1 MSGTAAQRC
10 TVSGMFPSGRVG
22 QREHYSC
29 EPTSPTNGGPQ
40 KTSVAAEQSLHHREP
55 PACMPEDYH
64 PHRLSQVDSTD
75 SLGSWS
81 QSSSTA
87 TFNPESVDEVV
98 ENSLPKHNEQILDDD
113 DDNEEEEE
121 EGTTRGGSGYLVEHL
136 LKELKGINKIQE
148 EISDLRQYLTSVRG
162 SVDEASY
169 CVDTVLSEIEE
180 LYCGASAAPLPGPAP
195 QAGHTRRGSLGRQNA
210 VTSPCAGFLP
220 SCMSPKH
227 QHVYQVP
234 LPLSERANQHDRETN
249 LWTEER
255 HSCCKVLE
263 NQQGFGQSTSSLSSC
278 LSPMASCLSE
288 ADAWPLFD
296 GGWSEE
302 DVGSEE
308 LQIRPDLWNRWATG
322 EAEGCPPG
330 LEKSSERL
338 DWSLFVP
345 YGITPFGFSGPVDC
359 GLPRVPREEADF
371 RSRHSPNFPRSGS
384 SGYHTIHA
392 GLDQCCGGLSGSEM
406 LVSDCVEPEGNR
418 FSSWRDAA
426 LLGSAHSLDRN
437 WMEPSSSSRDD
448 AQDPLLTKKTDP
460 TGADLLPDAGFD
472 TTTFSKAMLT
482 FRSALKGALK
492 KLEATE
498 PLDDAVQD
506 FRSTAMASIPVQE
519 SVKDPNEEEADLKD
533 TQDSV
538 CSSTADRVPSSIA
551 QGSPLEPL
559 DLPTASCSPIGTPE
573 QKGESPSGD
582 PPWSAEPSADD
593 VRLSPIS
600 ENQALDQSSPMRP
613 SDAGHRERIAN
624 FQRILRE
631 KRQIRQRLSRSAQ
644 DSQGSQSSQCSQ
656 SSQSSQCRDEFIAG
670 IEQNDL

>member
-1 MSGTAAQRC
+1 MSGAAAQRC
-10 TVSGMFPSGRVG
+10 TVSGMFPSGRLG

-29 EPTSPTNGGPQ
+29 EPTSPTDGEPQ
-40 KTSVAAEQSLHHREP
+40 ETPVAAEQSLRHREP
-55 PACMPEDYH
+55 PACLPEDYH
-64 PHRLSQVDSTD
+64 PHGLPQVDSTD

-81 QSSSTA
+81 QSSSRA
-87 TFNPESVDEVV
+87 TCNPEGVDEVV

-113 DDNEEEEE
+113 EEEEEE
-121 EGTTRGGSGYLVEHL
+121 EGTTRGGAGYLVEHL

-195 QAGHTRRGSLGRQNA
+195 QAGHARRGSLGRQNA

-220 SCMSPKH
+220 SRVSPKH

-234 LPLSERANQHDRETN
+234 LPLSERANQHDPETN
-249 LWTEER
+249 LWTEDR
-255 HSCCKVLE
+255 
-263 NQQGFGQSTSSLSSC
+263 QPGFGQSTSSLSSC
-278 LSPMASCLSE
+278 LSPVASCLSE

-308 LQIRPDLWNRWATG
+308 PQIRPDLWNRWATG
-322 EAEGCPPG
+322 EAEGCTPG

-338 DWSLFVP
+338 DWSPFVP
-345 YGITPFGFSGPVDC
+345 YGTAPFAFSGPVDC
-359 GLPRVPREEADF
+359 GLPRVTPEEADL
-371 RSRHSPNFPRSGS
+371 RYRHSPNLPRSGS

-392 GLDQCCGGLSGSEM
+392 GLDQCGGGLSGGSEV
-406 LVSDCVEPEGNR
+406 LLSDCVEPEGNR

-426 LLGSAHSLDRN
+426 VLGSAHGLDRN

-448 AQDPLLTKKTDP
+448 AQDPLLTKTDP
-460 TGADLLPDAGFD
+460 TGADLLPDAGVD
-472 TTTFSKAMLT
+472 STTFSKAMLT
-482 FRSALKGALK
+482 FRSAWKGALK
-492 KLEATE
+492 ALEATE
-498 PLDDAVQD
+498 PLDDAVPE
-506 FRSTAMASIPVQE
+506 FRSSAMASIPVQE

-533 TQDSV
+533 TQDSA
-538 CSSTADRVPSSIA
+538 CSSTADRVPSSVA
-551 QGSPLEPL
+551 QGSPLEPP
-559 DLPTASCSPIGTPE
+559 DLPAASCSPVGTPE
-573 QKGESPSGD
+573 QRAESPSGE

-600 ENQALDQSSPMRP
+600 ENQAPDRSSPARP

-670 IEQNDL
+670 IEQNVLGDTLICAADA